1 MLNMDQLAAFVA
13 AAEKGSF
20 SAAARY
26 LGKSQSSV
34 SIGVNNLELDLS
46 VTLFDRSTKY
56 PTLTPQGERL
66 YSQAKVLIRQAERI
80 QSYAQEVVN
89 EVEGELH
96 IAIDPLVP
104 FDVIDS
110 ALEKLAQQYP
120 FTQIHI
126 VKCTSQEITELLISE
141 GIHLGLYITHKGVPD
156 NLEFIAI
163 EQVEW
168 VCVCSPDSE
177 LADMNEVDNET
188 LISKRQIACASMMQ
202 NPLLSATG
210 KISQDIWTASDQD
223 DMIRLVEQGI
233 GWAFL
238 PKQMS
243 SEKLTAGTLI
253 EFSPEFK
260 KTAVHTAVD
269 LIWKANTPIG
279 PVMSFLLDEL
289 VQKRNE

>member
-20 SAAARY
+20 SAAARH

-34 SIGVNNLELDLS
+34 SIGVNNLELDLG

-66 YSQAKVLIRQAERI
+66 YAQAKVLIRQAERI

-89 EVEGELH
+89 EVEGELK

-104 FDVIDS
+104 LDVIDS
-110 ALEKLAQQYP
+110 ALEKLAQKFPY
-120 FTQIHI
+120 TQIHI
-126 VKCTSQEITELLISE
+126 LKYNNEQITESLLSE
-141 GIHLGLYITHKGVPD
+141 DTHLGLHITHKGVPD

-177 LADMNEVDNET
+177 LADMDEVDNET
-188 LISKRQIACASMMQ
+188 LISKRQIACESMMS

-243 SEKLTAGTLI
+243 IEKLALGTLI

-260 KTAVHTAVD
+260 KTRMHTAID
-269 LIWKANTPIG
+269 IIWKANAQHG
-279 PVMSFLLDEL
+279 PVMRFLLDEL
-289 VQKRNE
+289 TPKS

>member
-20 SAAARY
+20 SAAARH

-34 SIGVNNLELDLS
+34 SIGVNNLELDLG

-66 YSQAKVLIRQAERI
+66 YAQAKVLIRQAERI

-89 EVEGELH
+89 EVEGELK

-110 ALEKLAQQYP
+110 TLEKLAQQFPY
-120 FTQIHI
+120 TQIHI
-126 VKCTSQEITELLISE
+126 AKYNNEQITSLLLSE
-141 GIHLGLYITHKGVPD
+141 EVNLGLHITHKGIPD

-168 VCVCSPDSE
+168 ICVCSPDSE
-177 LADMNEVDNET
+177 LADMDEVDNET
-188 LISKRQIACASMMQ
+188 LISKRQIACDSMMI

-223 DMIRLVEQGI
+223 DMVRLVEQGI

-243 SEKLTAGTLI
+243 LEKLALGTLI
-253 EFSPEFK
+253 EFNPEFK
-260 KTAVHTAVD
+260 KTNMHSVID
-269 LIWKANTPIG
+269 LIWKANAQQG
-279 PVMSFLLDEL
+279 PVMRFLLNEL
-289 VQKRNE
+289 APKG